1 MGFHV
6 GKHWK
11 WGFYHEEIGDLM
23 GFNNVVYGII
33 YTYDIII

>member
-33 YTYDIII
+33 YI